1 MFLWIYS
8 VLEQISN
15 DQFHLP
21 DKDLFPMLCIG
32 WYNCALKWLDVDYFL
47 IFFVTGLLV
56 CMKRLF
62 SHDIMGHLI
71 LFCFFCLFVYTII
84 HECESIALAADFID
98 SQQ

>member
-47 IFFVTGLLV
+47 I
-56 CMKRLF
+56 
-62 SHDIMGHLI
+62 I
-71 LFCFFCLFVYTII
+71 FFCNWSFGLYETTV
-84 HECESIALAADFID
+84 
-98 SQQ
+98 QP